1 MYIKRQDREIY
12 LFILKMYNIYLQKKI
27 NMIKLNC
34 IHKRGRDVMDQTKTY
49 NSTEFQ
55 EQLIAETI
63 EEVADI
69 LNDRGYNAIN
79 QIVGYLMSGDPGYIS
94 SHKEA
99 RNKITKFERTEIL
112 EVIVKKYLE
121 K

>member
-1 MYIKRQDREIY
+1 M
-12 LFILKMYNIYLQKKI
+12 LKLR
-27 NMIKLNC
+27 C
-34 IHKRGRDVMDQTKTY
+34 IHKRGRDIMDQTKVY
-49 NSTEFQ
+49 NSTDFQ
-55 EQLIAETI
+55 AELIAETI
-63 EEVADI
+63 QEVAHI
-69 LNDRGYNAIN
+69 LDERGYNSIN

-99 RNKITKFERTEIL
+99 RNKITKFERTELL